1 MKLNIRN
8 KDEAER
14 VIDQFGGNQQ
24 KIKALQDENKKLKA
38 LYEAWA
44 NENPE
49 LAFEGET
56 MEGQTGKFVYAMA
69 LGNPA
74 LKVQSHLTEEEV
86 VGRLKANEET
96 AEYVR
101 ETFDSDALKA
111 DYGRTRDGRRAVEDF
126 GLYFTTPKPHLVVE
140 AL

>member
-86 VGRLKANEET
+86 VGRL
-96 AEYVR
+96 
-101 ETFDSDALKA
+101 
-111 DYGRTRDGRRAVEDF
+111 
-126 GLYFTTPKPHLVVE
+126 
-140 AL
+140 

>member
-101 ETFDSDALKA
+101 EA
-111 DYGRTRDGRRAVEDF
+111 DYGRTRNGRRAVEDF